1 MYGNSRRSISHS
13 HTLNSFAA
21 VEDKYNKTKP
31 LVSKNHTVSQD
42 VRPVGERRRKWE
54 RVKKISDDCYIV
66 LSGYGYEDDVF
77 SWRGFGTIISVE
89 EQVALA
95 AICWQR
101 DAQGVETIKIR
112 NGTGDHAHTSHYRF
126 LEEALPRGLE
136 FHIKNGKQFV
146 SVVDH
151 AAVTKFGAITNHASD
166 PWVKDT
172 YYLPKTRYVPKRMWD
187 YWTNQNT
194 PGAARALEYYSST
207 EDGAFLTFTRTGTH
221 TFKFSGELHTIP
233 KPPRHIVDK
242 ELKDRYKQPIAEYL
256 EWINAIAPLLR
267 IDDWEYC
274 NTMRKEVYDYAQG
287 RRRQKAKR
295 RIYRNS
301 SVLVPPGIML
311 EVVTEPDHPLRL
323 HMALDFVE
331 NYRII
336 QHVKSQDDIK
346 TVRTQYNRWINKQCG
361 FLKLAA

>member
-1 MYGNSRRSISHS
+1 MYGNNRRTITHS

-31 LVSKNHTVSQD
+31 LVSKNHPRSQD
-42 VRPVGERRRKWE
+42 VRPVDERRRKWE

-136 FHIKNGKQFV
+136 FHIKNGKHFV
-146 SVVDH
+146 SV
-151 AAVTKFGAITNHASD
+151 AGF
-166 PWVKDT
+166 DT
-172 YYLPKTRYVPKRMWD
+172 YYLPKTKYVPKHMWD
-187 YWTNQNT
+187 YWVNQNSS
-194 PGAARALEYYSST
+194 ALNNHRPDD
-207 EDGAFLTFTRTGTH
+207 DGAFLTFTRTGVH
-221 TFKFSGELHTIP
+221 EFKFSGELHTIP
-233 KPPRHIVDK
+233 KPPSKIVDK
-242 ELKDRYKQPIAEYL
+242 ELKAKYKQPIAEYL

-274 NTMRKEVYDYAQG
+274 NTMRKEVYEYAKVN
-287 RRRQKAKR
+287 RRRSR
-295 RIYRNS
+295 TGT
-301 SVLVPPGIML
+301 VLVPPEMVL

>member
-1 MYGNSRRSISHS
+1 MYGNNRRTITHS

-31 LVSKNHTVSQD
+31 LVSHNHPRSQD

-136 FHIKNGKQFV
+136 FHIKNGKHFV
-146 SVVDH
+146 SVGHSSGRD
-151 AAVTKFGAITNHASD
+151 F
-166 PWVKDT
+166 
-172 YYLPKTRYVPKRMWD
+172 YYLPKTKYVPKRMWD

-194 PGAARALEYYSST
+194 PGAARALEYYSPT

-221 TFKFSGELHTIP
+221 TFKFSGDLHTVP
-233 KPPRHIVDK
+233 KPPRHIVDRK
-242 ELKDRYKQPIAEYL
+242 LKAKYKQPIAEYL

-274 NTMRKEVYDYAQG
+274 NTMRKEVYEYA
-287 RRRQKAKR
+287 KAKR
-295 RIYRNS
+295 WRSRSGTILIPS
-301 SVLVPPGIML
+301 EIML

>member
-136 FHIKNGKQFV
+136 FHIKNGKHFV
-146 SVVDH
+146 SVGHSSGRD
-151 AAVTKFGAITNHASD
+151 F
-166 PWVKDT
+166 

-187 YWTNQNT
+187 YWVNQNT
-194 PGAARALEYYSST
+194 PGAVRAVEYYSPT
-207 EDGAFLTFTRTGTH
+207 EDGAFLTFTRTGVH
-221 TFKFSGELHTIP
+221 EFKFSGELHTVP
-233 KPPRHIVDK
+233 KPPRHIVDRK
-242 ELKDRYKQPIAEYL
+242 LKAKYKQPIAEYL

>member
-136 FHIKNGKQFV
+136 FHIKNGQHFV
-146 SVVDH
+146 SVGHSSGRD
-151 AAVTKFGAITNHASD
+151 F
-166 PWVKDT
+166 

-187 YWTNQNT
+187 YWVNQNT
-194 PGAARALEYYSST
+194 PGAVRAVEYYSPT
-207 EDGAFLTFTRTGTH
+207 EDGAFLTFTRTGVH
-221 TFKFSGELHTIP
+221 EFKFSGELHTVP
-233 KPPRHIVDK
+233 KPPRHIVDRKLKAKYK
-242 ELKDRYKQPIAEYL
+242 EPIAEYL

>member
-136 FHIKNGKQFV
+136 FHIKNGKHFV
-146 SVVDH
+146 SVGHSSGRD
-151 AAVTKFGAITNHASD
+151 F
-166 PWVKDT
+166 

-187 YWTNQNT
+187 YWVNQNT
-194 PGAARALEYYSST
+194 PGAVRAVEYYSPT
-207 EDGAFLTFTRTGTH
+207 EDGAFLTFTRTGVH
-221 TFKFSGELHTIP
+221 EFKFSGELHTVP
-233 KPPRHIVDK
+233 KPPRHIVDRKLKAKYK
-242 ELKDRYKQPIAEYL
+242 EPIAEYL

-274 NTMRKEVYDYAQG
+274 NTMRKEVYEYAKVN
-287 RRRQKAKR
+287 RRRSR
-295 RIYRNS
+295 S
-301 SVLVPPGIML
+301 GTVLVPPGIML

>member
-136 FHIKNGKQFV
+136 FHIKNGKHFV

-151 AAVTKFGAITNHASD
+151 AAV

-187 YWTNQNT
+187 YWVNQNT
-194 PGAARALEYYSST
+194 PGAVRAVEYYSPT
-207 EDGAFLTFTRTGTH
+207 EDGAFLTFTRTGVH
-221 TFKFSGELHTIP
+221 EFKFSGELHTVP
-233 KPPRHIVDK
+233 KPPRHIVDRKLKAKYK
-242 ELKDRYKQPIAEYL
+242 EPIAEYL

>member
-136 FHIKNGKQFV
+136 FHIKNGKHFV
-146 SVVDH
+146 SVGHSSGRD
-151 AAVTKFGAITNHASD
+151 F
-166 PWVKDT
+166 

-187 YWTNQNT
+187 YWVNQNT
-194 PGAARALEYYSST
+194 PGAVRAVEYYSPT
-207 EDGAFLTFTRTGTH
+207 EDGAFLTFTRTGVH
-221 TFKFSGELHTIP
+221 EFKFSGELHTVP
-233 KPPRHIVDK
+233 KPPRHIVDRKLKAKYK
-242 ELKDRYKQPIAEYL
+242 EPIAEYL

-274 NTMRKEVYDYAQG
+274 NTMRKEVYEYAKVN
-287 RRRQKAKR
+287 RRRSR
-295 RIYRNS
+295 S
-301 SVLVPPGIML
+301 GTVLVPPEMML
-311 EVVTEPDHPLRL
+311 EIVTEPDHPLRL

-336 QHVKSQDDIK
+336 QHIKSQDDVK
-346 TVRTQYNRWINKQCG
+346 TARVQYNRWINKQCG